1 MTRSENKK
9 DKINILST
17 KRANLLPIRNVVIFP
32 NIVQP
37 LTVGREKSVN
47 AIEEALKKDRY
58 IVVAT
63 QKNEQIDNPNPEDIY
78 DVGVLAEILQ
88 VIKLPDGTL
97 RAIIEGLNRVRIL
110 HYIKREGI
118 FEVEVELYVPS
129 VEITPYINALSRKV
143 IDLFE
148 QYYQLNKRLSP
159 ENYIDLIN
167 IKDPN
172 KLSDLVSSSIIINI
186 EEKQEILSLF
196 NIEERLK
203 KLIEILKREIEVLEL
218 QGKIETEI
226 KNKFDKTQKD
236 FYLREQLKAIQR
248 ELGDIE
254 GEEYSEE
261 AATYKNK
268 IDSINLPEEVKKIVD
283 EELKR
288 LAKMPPMMAEAGVVR
303 NYLDWILALPWDKET
318 VDQLDLVKAKKIL
331 DEDHYGLKD
340 VKERILEYLAVRK
353 LSKNVKSPILCL
365 IGPPG
370 VGKTSLGKSIAR
382 AMGRNFVRVSLGGIR
397 DEAEIRGHRRTYVG
411 ALPGRIIQGIKQ
423 TQTKNPVF
431 LLDEIDKIGIDFRG
445 DPASA
450 LLEALDPEQ
459 NSAFSDHYLE
469 VPFDLSKVFF
479 ITTGNVV
486 HTIPPALR
494 DRMEIITIPGY
505 TVEEKIEIAKGF
517 LIPKQLEANG
527 LKTSDIEIT
536 DDALY
541 KLIQDYTLEAG
552 VRELERKIAKIFRK
566 VALKKAE
573 SEFKFK
579 KIVVTPK
586 NIFDFLKIPVFRHE
600 VAGKKNDPGVV
611 TGLSITEY
619 GGEII
624 FIESTKMAG
633 KGNLILTGQLGD
645 VMKESASAALSYIR
659 SNAAK
664 FSLDPKFYE
673 NIDIHIHVPE
683 GAIPKDGPSA
693 GVAICTSL
701 FSLLLNKQ
709 IPADIAMTG
718 EITLQGRIIPIG
730 GLKDK
735 LLAAQRAGVKVVI
748 IPKENDK
755 DLTEVPQNI
764 LKELKIEEVSD
775 FSEVY
780 KMLFLEKK

>member
-1 MTRSENKK
+1 MTKNDNRN
-9 DKINILST
+9 DKINISSV
-17 KRANLLPIRNVVIFP
+17 KKANLLPIRNVVIFP
-32 NIVQP
+32 NTIQP

-47 AIEEALKKDRY
+47 SIEDALKKDRF

-63 QKNEQIDNPNPEDIY
+63 QKSEQVDDPNPEDIY
-78 DVGVLAEILQ
+78 DIGVGAEILQ
-88 VIKLPDGTL
+88 VIKLPDSTL
-97 RAIIEGLNRVRIL
+97 RVMIEGLQRVRIL
-110 HYIKREGI
+110 NYIRSQGK
-118 FEVEVELYVPS
+118 FEVEIEVYSPTSEP
-129 VEITPYINALSRKV
+129 TPFINALSREV

-148 QYYQLNKRLSP
+148 KYYQLNKRLSP

-172 KLSDLVSSSIIINI
+172 RLSDLVSSSIILSI
-186 EEKQEILSLF
+186 EEKQEILATFS
-196 NIEERLK
+196 IEERLK
-203 KLIEILKREIEVLEL
+203 KLIEVLKREIDVLEL
-218 QGKIETEI
+218 QSKIDSEI

-261 AATYKNK
+261 AATYKKK
-268 IDSINLPEEVKKIVD
+268 IDAIKLPEEVKKTVD

-303 NYLDWILALPWDKET
+303 SYLDWILALPWDKET
-318 VDQLDLVKAKKIL
+318 IDQLDLEEAKKIL
-331 DEDHYGLKD
+331 NEDHYGLKD

-353 LSKNVKSPILCL
+353 LSKSVKAPILCL

-382 AMGRNFVRVSLGGIR
+382 AMGRKFIRVSLGGIR

-411 ALPGRIIQGIKQ
+411 SLPGRIIQGIKQ
-423 TQTKNPVF
+423 AQTKNPVF
-431 LLDEIDKIGIDFRG
+431 LLDEIDKVGIDFRG

-459 NSAFSDHYLE
+459 NSTFSDHYLE

-479 ITTGNVV
+479 ITTGNVI

-527 LKTSDIEIT
+527 LNSKDIEISIE
-536 DDALY
+536 ALN
-541 KLIQDYTLEAG
+541 KIIQDYTLEAG
-552 VRELERKIAKIFRK
+552 VRELERKIAKIYRK

-573 SEFKFK
+573 LENKFK
-579 KIVVTPK
+579 KITVNPE
-586 NIFDFLKIPVFRHE
+586 NLFDFLKIPVFRHE
-600 VAGKKNDPGVV
+600 IAGKKNDPGVA
-611 TGLSITEY
+611 TGLSVTEY

-624 FIESTKMAG
+624 FIESTKMPG

-645 VMKESASAALSYIR
+645 VMKESATAALSYLR
-659 SNAAK
+659 SNASK
-664 FSLDPKFYE
+664 FSFDPTFYE
-673 NIDIHIHVPE
+673 NVDIHIHVPE

-693 GVAICTSL
+693 GVAICASL

-735 LLAAQRAGVKVVI
+735 LLAAQRAGVKTVI
-748 IPKENDK
+748 IPKENHK
-755 DLTEVPQNI
+755 DLTEIPENI
-764 LKELKIEEVSD
+764 LKELKIIEVND
-775 FSEVY
+775 FFEVHKILFSE
-780 KMLFLEKK
+780 K

>member
-370 VGKTSLGKSIAR
+370 VGKT
-382 AMGRNFVRVSLGGIR
+382 
-397 DEAEIRGHRRTYVG
+397 
-411 ALPGRIIQGIKQ
+411 
-423 TQTKNPVF
+423 
-431 LLDEIDKIGIDFRG
+431 
-445 DPASA
+445 
-450 LLEALDPEQ
+450 
-459 NSAFSDHYLE
+459 
-469 VPFDLSKVFF
+469 
-479 ITTGNVV
+479 
-486 HTIPPALR
+486 
-494 DRMEIITIPGY
+494 
-505 TVEEKIEIAKGF
+505 
-517 LIPKQLEANG
+517 
-527 LKTSDIEIT
+527 
-536 DDALY
+536 
-541 KLIQDYTLEAG
+541 
-552 VRELERKIAKIFRK
+552 
-566 VALKKAE
+566 
-573 SEFKFK
+573 
-579 KIVVTPK
+579 
-586 NIFDFLKIPVFRHE
+586 
-600 VAGKKNDPGVV
+600 
-611 TGLSITEY
+611 
-619 GGEII
+619 
-624 FIESTKMAG
+624 
-633 KGNLILTGQLGD
+633 
-645 VMKESASAALSYIR
+645 
-659 SNAAK
+659 
-664 FSLDPKFYE
+664 
-673 NIDIHIHVPE
+673 
-683 GAIPKDGPSA
+683 
-693 GVAICTSL
+693 
-701 FSLLLNKQ
+701 
-709 IPADIAMTG
+709 
-718 EITLQGRIIPIG
+718 
-730 GLKDK
+730 
-735 LLAAQRAGVKVVI
+735 
-748 IPKENDK
+748 
-755 DLTEVPQNI
+755 
-764 LKELKIEEVSD
+764 
-775 FSEVY
+775 
-780 KMLFLEKK
+780 